1 MNPRLLEEAKRWL
14 REAENDL
21 DAAEAM
27 VAAHHMNWACFLA
40 QQAAEKAAKGFLY
53 GQGVDDPWGHS
64 VADLLRDVA
73 SYNASLTPLR
83 QIGGLLD
90 KFYIPTRYPNGLP
103 GGLPSEAYSEAEARQ
118 AMSWAMDILKAIE
131 SRMSSEDKIE

>member
-14 REAENDL
+14 REAGNDL
-21 DAAEAM
+21 HAADAM
-27 VAAHHMNWACFLA
+27 VAANHMNWACFLA

-64 VADLLRDVA
+64 VADLLRDA
-73 SYNASLTPLR
+73 ATYDASLAPLR
-83 QIGGLLD
+83 VIGGLLD

-118 AMSWAMDILKAIE
+118 AMSWAMDILKAVK
-131 SRMSSEDKIE
+131 SLTSTG